1 MNPNAAEILGLEA
14 LTWLVGED
22 EALARFQ
29 GLTGI
34 DGPDLRAGAGSPEL
48 AVSVFDF
55 LLLNE
60 DLLLKFC
67 ETGSTMP
74 KQVHAARNILA
85 GPQY

>member
-29 GLTGI
+29 GQTGI
-34 DGPDLRAGAGSPEL
+34 DGADLRAGAGSAEL

-67 ETGSTMP
+67 ETGSAAP
-74 KQVHAARNILA
+74 KQVHVARHILST
-85 GPQY
+85 

>member
-29 GLTGI
+29 GQTGI
-34 DGPDLRAGAGSPEL
+34 DGSDLRAGAGSPEL

-55 LLLNE
+55 LLSNE

-67 ETGSTMP
+67 ETSSTMP
-74 KQVHAARNILA
+74 KQVHVARHILST
-85 GPQY
+85 

>member
-1 MNPNAAEILGLEA
+1 MNPNTAEILGLEA
-14 LTWLVGED
+14 LAWLVGED
-22 EALARFQ
+22 EALGRFQ
-29 GLTGI
+29 GQTGI
-34 DGPDLRAGAGSPEL
+34 DGSDLRAGAGSPEL

-67 ETGSTMP
+67 ETGSAAP

-85 GPQY
+85 GPEY